1 MQVRD
6 NMSLASKTDEIT
18 FLREEVNRLQR
29 ENAEIK
35 EEFISLVQ
43 INEKY

>member
-18 FLREEVNRLQR
+18 FLWEEINRLQR